1 MKRHHLYIIIRIE
14 VESTLS
20 LIGTIQE
27 LEQNTDYSIGS
38 TENVKVI
45 ETQIMET
52 NIKYT
57 SL

>member
-20 LIGTIQE
+20 LFATIQE

-52 NIKYT
+52 NIK
-57 SL
+57 

>member
-1 MKRHHLYIIIRIE
+1 MKKYHLYIIIRVE

-20 LIGTIQE
+20 LFSAIQE
-27 LEQNTDYSIGS
+27 LEQNADYSIGS

-52 NIKYT
+52 DIKYT

>member
-1 MKRHHLYIIIRIE
+1 MKRYHLYIIIRLE

-20 LIGTIQE
+20 LFGAVQE
-27 LEQNTDYSIGS
+27 LEQNADYSIGS

-57 SL
+57 